1 MAYQIILYLHV
12 ASALSYFL
20 FHGAFASV
28 TFALN
33 RESQPERLKALAGF
47 RDQAGPWSLGGALL
61 MVLSGIVLMVMGN
74 WWRDAWPWLAMLI
87 LIAVGVVMVIFGGVF
102 LGSRLG
108 TEEMPAE
115 GERWYRMVQWGL
127 RLGSRTPL
135 FLTVTGLTALGL
147 ILWLMMFK
155 PF

>member
-1 MAYQIILYLHV
+1 MYDLILFLHV
-12 ASALSYFL
+12 ASALGYFL
-20 FHGAFASV
+20 VHGAFASV
-28 TFALN
+28 SFALN
-33 RESQPERLKALAGF
+33 RETEPRRIEALESAMD
-47 RDQAGPWSLGGALL
+47 RAGPWSLGSLL
-61 MVLSGIVLMVMGN
+61 TIVASGIALMVMGN
-74 WWRDAWPWLAMLI
+74 WWRDGWTWLSLLI
-87 LIAVGVVMVIFGGVF
+87 LIVIGVVMVLFGGVH
-102 LGSRLG
+102 LGLRLG

-115 GERWYRMVQWGL
+115 GERWFRTVQWGL